1 MTTVGDER
9 QLEEAAQAA
18 VQSQVATD
26 VRRLLREQ
34 PKQQR
39 PEPHEHDSAVAC
51 SCLLALPGRG
61 AQVQQT
67 RTRTGYVLFIKD
79 RTTEQICA
87 IHSEV
92 FDHNGQNRHT
102 TNRQTHPP
110 NRDRNTWQTLFHPL
124 AVPNLMTILG
134 GRRTKTVISS
144 VFLLVPLS
152 TPYWYWL
159 KLKKKLL
166 PVARQEGA
174 RHALVALPN

>member
-1 MTTVGDER
+1 MARLQLEVGVTTVGDER

-67 RTRTGYVLFIKD
+67 RTRTGYVLFTVKFLTTTD
-79 RTTEQICA
+79 KTDTQQTGKRTPRTEIA
-87 IHSEV
+87 
-92 FDHNGQNRHT
+92 
-102 TNRQTHPP
+102 THGK
-110 NRDRNTWQTLFHPL
+110 LYF
-124 AVPNLMTILG
+124 
-134 GRRTKTVISS
+134 
-144 VFLLVPLS
+144 
-152 TPYWYWL
+152 TP
-159 KLKKKLL
+159 
-166 PVARQEGA
+166 
-174 RHALVALPN
+174 